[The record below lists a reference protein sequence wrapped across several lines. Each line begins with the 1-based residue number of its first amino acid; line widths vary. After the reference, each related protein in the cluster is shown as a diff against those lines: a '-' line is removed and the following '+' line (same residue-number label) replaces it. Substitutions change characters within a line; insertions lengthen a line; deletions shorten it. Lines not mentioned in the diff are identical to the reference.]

1 VAKSHHYRA
10 GIRWVGNRG
19 TGTNTYRTF
28 GRDHV
33 ITFPGK
39 APLPGSSDPEFR
51 GDPARYNP
59 EELLVSSL
67 SACHMLWYLH
77 LCADAGIV
85 VTEYSDDADGVMEIT
100 AEGSGRFTVVTLH
113 PTVTINDGS
122 PTRAMELHERAHA
135 MCFIANSVNFPVRH
149 EPVIRVAES
158 LPVAIDSTAP

>member
-1 VAKSHHYRA
+1 MVAHRYRA
-10 GIRWVGNRG
+10 EVRWVGNRG
-19 TGTNTYRTF
+19 TGTSEYRGY

-33 ITFPGK
+33 INFPGK

-77 LCADAGIV
+77 LCANAGV
-85 VTEYSDDADGVMEIT
+85 DVQEYVDDADGVMET
-100 AEGSGRFTVVTLH
+100 DPDGSGRFTLVTLR
-113 PTVTINDGS
+113 PRVTIRRGS
-122 PTRAMELHERAHA
+122 AEQANALHDAAET

-149 EPVIRVAES
+149 EPMTTVVAT
-158 LPVAIDSTAP
+158 PPAAGARPAP

>member
-1 VAKSHHYRA
+1 MTKSHHYRA
-10 GIRWVGNRG
+10 SIRWVGNLG

-39 APLPGSSDPEFR
+39 TPLPGSSDPEFR

-77 LCADAGIV
+77 RCAAAEIV
-85 VTEYSDDADGVMEIT
+85 VEEYSDDAEGVMETT
-100 AEGSGRFTVVTLH
+100 AEGSGRFTLVTLH
-113 PTVTINDGS
+113 PTVTISRGS
-122 PTRAMELHERAHA
+122 PTRAKELHGEAHR

-149 EPVIRVAES
+149 EPVVRVADT
-158 LPVAIDSTAP
+158 LPAATGSRAA